1 MILFL
6 FYKTMK
12 IRIYFFLFLIHL
24 TLSSYAQSQDN
35 QSRVYWKRM
44 NNCISTLLPDMNRI
58 DSMLKEDLL
67 QRTQCGLMVYDLTA
81 DTVLLKIG

>member
-12 IRIYFFLFLIHL
+12 IHIYFFLFLIHL

-35 QSRVYWKRM
+35 QSRVYRKRM
-44 NNCISTLLPDMNRI
+44 KDRKS
-58 DSMLKEDLL
+58 
-67 QRTQCGLMVYDLTA
+67 V
-81 DTVLLKIG
+81 V